1 MELKTNNQSPTLTQ
15 CHLIYLIP
23 EKVLY
28 HEDSDDGG
36 FILIHSSSKAA
47 TTEPYESDAHF
58 FFCPNSNQLLHIGAI
73 GFFRFMLR
81 YF

>member
-15 CHLIYLIP
+15 WYLIYLIP

-36 FILIHSSSKAA
+36 FILIHSSKAA
-47 TTEPYESDAHF
+47 TTGRQKSAQRASAQAADTDEDVT
-58 FFCPNSNQLLHIGAI
+58 IGPAT
-73 GFFRFMLR
+73 G
-81 YF
+81 